1 MISVNKLNKS
11 FDEHHAV
18 KDLSFKIERGDVV
31 GFLGPNGAGKSTTMK
46 MLTGFLPISSGQ
58 VFVSGLDIEKDRI
71 AVQKKMGYL
80 PEGAPAYAD
89 MTVYEFLYFIAKV
102 RKLEKRKRRQSIKS
116 VVAQVDLHDVLDK
129 PIETLSKGFKRRV
142 GLAQAML
149 HDPEILI
156 LDEPT
161 DGLDPNQ
168 KHQVRRLIQNLAK
181 DKIVIISTHI
191 MEEVTAV
198 CNRVIIIAN
207 GEKKFDGTS
216 ETLLKQSK
224 WHNAVTF
231 SLSYAADISGILEL
245 EGVADLKHDKASG
258 RVTVFPENGENIL
271 AKLSQH
277 CQQAQLPIDT
287 IYPEQ
292 GNLEDVFR
300 LVTSKTYQYKPED
313 DPQAESKKQANTQAT
328 SAVTE
333 EKKA

>member
-1 MISVNKLNKS
+1 MISVNKLNKF
-11 FDEHHAV
+11 FDRHHAV

-46 MLTGFLPISSGQ
+46 MLTGFLSLSSGQ
-58 VFVSGLDIEKDRI
+58 VLVSNLDIEKSRL
-71 AVQKKMGYL
+71 AVQRKMGYL

-102 RKLEKRKRRQSIKS
+102 RKIERSNRQQSIDN
-116 VVAQVDLHDVLDK
+116 VVAQVDLQEVLNK

-142 GLAQAML
+142 GLAQAIL

-168 KHQVRRLIQNLAK
+168 KHQVRKLIQNLAK

-207 GEKKFDGTS
+207 GEMKFDGTPES
-216 ETLLKQSK
+216 LRQQSK
-224 WHNAVTF
+224 WHNAVTL
-231 SLSYAADISGILEL
+231 SLSYAADVSGVLEL
-245 EGVADLKHDKASG
+245 EGVADLNYDKNTG
-258 RVTVFPENGENIL
+258 RVTVFPENGANIL
-271 AKLSQH
+271 AKLSQF
-277 CQQAQLPIDT
+277 CQQTKLPVDA

-300 LVTSKTYQYKPED
+300 LVTS
-313 DPQAESKKQANTQAT
+313 AEYTFNADLGSSANSSAT
-328 SAVTE
+328 NASTE
-333 EKKA
+333 EEKA